1 MSSDSTTPSISPA
14 NLVSVP
20 PANIVYAS
28 PKEYSS
34 NVVDVTLILLGA
46 VLLPVY
52 YAIFQYDE
60 FIFNMLQCSHVML
73 VSLYAVIYLNYI
85 KQTCFDS
92 DELRYRAFN
101 IVFTYTMFIFF
112 LMFILYIVRIFLN
125 RRG

>member
-1 MSSDSTTPSISPA
+1 MSTPTIYT
-14 NLVSVP
+14 
-20 PANIVYAS
+20 YAGTQQF
-28 PKEYSS
+28 SS

-52 YAIFQYDE
+52 WAIFQYDE

-73 VSLYAVIYLNYI
+73 ISLYAVIYINYV
-85 KQTCFDS
+85 KKTCFGA

-112 LMFILYIVRIFLN
+112 MMFVMYIVRIFLS
-125 RRG
+125 RRS